1 MLSWSV
7 CGCRMYRRVYLM
19 IGYCF
24 CDFKKATVRC
34 FCCLLS
40 GHRRRS
46 APIHF
51 ACTNFPS
58 GNARKTGGFA
68 GRGKTSNFF
77 EKFACIGNP
86 LLVSY
91 SPVAPLRATP
101 GATRRSIFEKR
112 TVLKNAIP
120 RFPAREPSEGTRNT
134 MNRYACCDARNPA
147 RGFNNLNKFFF

>member
-1 MLSWSV
+1 MLWERAFCPFGQSSGRDARRS
-7 CGCRMYRRVYLM
+7 CGAGRRKGLRRVPPRAHPH
-19 IGYCF
+19 G
-24 CDFKKATVRC
+24 A
-34 FCCLLS
+34 
-40 GHRRRS
+40 

-51 ACTNFPS
+51 AGTNFPS

-147 RGFNNLNKFFF
+147 RGFRNLNKFFF